1 MPIRSGKM
9 YFCKV
14 FGEGAKNYEGDGME
28 WSFDLAVDGDTLAE
42 MEKEGVRAKPKN
54 KGDDRGDFYQFR
66 KPTVN
71 KPTPD
76 APLGKPAKPIE
87 VVDKAGKPW
96 DPTVAIGNESVVDV
110 KYLLK
115 EFEYKGKKG
124 IKRNILAIRVKDHV
138 PYEAGNREDFK
149 FDDEW
154 A

>member
-9 YFCKV
+9 YYCKV
-14 FGEGAKNYEGDGME
+14 FGDGAKNYEGDGNE
-28 WSFDLAVDGDTLAE
+28 WSFDFAVDDQTLAE
-42 MEKEGVRAKPKN
+42 MEKEGVRSKPKN

-71 KPTPD
+71 RD
-76 APLGKPAKPIE
+76 GNAAKPIE
-87 VVDKAGKPW
+87 VVDKAGNPW
-96 DPTVAIGNESVVDV
+96 DPTVAIGNESLVDV

-138 PYEAGNREDFK
+138 PYEGGNREDFK
-149 FDDEW
+149 YDDEW

>member
-9 YFCKV
+9 YYCKV
-14 FGEGAKNYEGDGME
+14 LGDGAKNYEGDGME
-28 WSFDLAVDGDTLAE
+28 WSFDLAVEGDTLAE
-42 MEKEGVRAKPKN
+42 MEKEGVKAKPKN
-54 KGDDRGDFYQFR
+54 KGDGRGDFYQFR
-66 KPTVN
+66 KATVN
-71 KPTPD
+71 AD
-76 APLGKPAKPIE
+76 GKPAKPIE

-96 DPTVAIGNESVVDV
+96 DPKVAIGNESVVDV

-115 EFEYKGKKG
+115 EYEYKGKKG

-138 PYEAGNREDFK
+138 PYEAGEREDFK